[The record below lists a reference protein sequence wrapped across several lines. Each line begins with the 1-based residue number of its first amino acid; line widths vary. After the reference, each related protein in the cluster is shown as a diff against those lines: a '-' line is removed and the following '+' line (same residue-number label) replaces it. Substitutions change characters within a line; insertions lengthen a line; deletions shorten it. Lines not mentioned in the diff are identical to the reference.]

1 MFDFQKG
8 NLPNHF
14 DDFFT
19 LNKQV
24 CMNTIQEIQAV
35 YTNNILELTISRLSI
50 RTKGIDLWNS
60 IPC

>member
-19 LNKQV
+19 LNKQEHEY
-24 CMNTIQEIQAV
+24 NTRNSGSIHKQ
-35 YTNNILELTISRLSI
+35 YI
-50 RTKGIDLWNS
+50 RTDYQ
-60 IPC
+60 